1 MKKIIQKIP
10 TCGYLNKFKKIF
22 IYKIKKVFMACGCS
36 KSVKRGEP
44 IKKTVTN
51 NSGAV
56 VNSNNSARVNS
67 PVRRIIKRPAR

>member
-1 MKKIIQKIP
+1 
-10 TCGYLNKFKKIF
+10 
-22 IYKIKKVFMACGCS
+22 MACGCS

-44 IKKTVTN
+44 IKKTATN